1 MVAGRASGMVEAELP
16 EEVQIQPLAVDGLES

>member
-1 MVAGRASGMVEAELP
+1 MVEAELP